1 MPAADAP
8 GMQTRHVATAA
19 LGLTLLLGACGS
31 GSSGTKAATGTS
43 APVATPVTAP
53 VTSVAHTGP
62 APTVRTDDLDAQ
74 LQGADRELSGAQQ
87 SVNQA
92 NDTSPDTADD

>member
-1 MPAADAP
+1 MD
-8 GMQTRHVATAA
+8 TRHVATAA

-31 GSSGTKAATGTS
+31 GPSGSKASTGTT
-43 APVATPVTAP
+43 APAPATPVTTVAASEPAGSP
-53 VTSVAHTGP
+53 V
-62 APTVRTDDLDAQ
+62 TVRTDDLDAQ
-74 LQGADRELSGAQQ
+74 LRAVDGELGGAQQ